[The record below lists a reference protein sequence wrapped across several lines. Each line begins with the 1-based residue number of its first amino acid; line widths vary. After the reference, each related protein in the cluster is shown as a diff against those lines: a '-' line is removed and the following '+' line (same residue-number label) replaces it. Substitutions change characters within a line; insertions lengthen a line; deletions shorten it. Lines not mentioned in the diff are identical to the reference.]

1 MPYYNF
7 GGENIEELKLYRIN
21 ELYAKYIYYQ
31 DEKVSKAFDI
41 KNKRP
46 FVGIILKINQINYFA
61 PLSSPKKKH
70 ENMKNKIDF
79 IKINSGRDGVIN
91 LNNMIP
97 IPEECYEI
105 KLKEEIKN
113 DKKYGIILKY
123 QIKWCNNNKEQ
134 IVNNARKL
142 YNLIISEKVS
152 LTLKN
157 RCCDFKVLETKLNQY
172 ILNQEKSE

>member
-1 MPYYNF
+1 MNTCGIIGHRKYN
-7 GGENIEELKLYRIN
+7 EDLALETLLEEL
-21 ELYAKYIYYQ
+21 
-31 DEKVSKAFDI
+31 
-41 KNKRP
+41 
-46 FVGIILKINQINYFA
+46 
-61 PLSSPKKKH
+61 
-70 ENMKNKIDF
+70 
-79 IKINSGRDGVIN
+79 
-91 LNNMIP
+91 
-97 IPEECYEI
+97 
-105 KLKEEIKN
+105 
-113 DKKYGIILKY
+113 ILKY

>member
-1 MPYYNF
+1 
-7 GGENIEELKLYRIN
+7 
-21 ELYAKYIYYQ
+21 
-31 DEKVSKAFDI
+31 
-41 KNKRP
+41 
-46 FVGIILKINQINYFA
+46 
-61 PLSSPKKKH
+61 
-70 ENMKNKIDF
+70 MKNKIDF

-97 IPEECYEI
+97 IPEEECYEI
-105 KLKEEIKN
+105 NLKEEIKN